1 MQTIDP
7 RAAVAYLRVST
18 EEQAM
23 EGVSMD
29 AQRAR
34 IEAYCAMRGLLLAD
48 VIADPGV
55 SGWKPLAAR
64 PGGQRL
70 LEIVKTRS
78 ATAVV
83 ALKLD
88 RLFRNCADC
97 LTVVAGWDRAGVSLH
112 LVDLGGTA
120 VDTSSAMGRFFLT
133 VMAGAAELERN
144 QVGERTSLAL
154 RHMAALGQYTGGHA
168 PFGFKLGDGGNL
180 LADAQEEAALAEAR
194 RLHQEGLSLRAVAK
208 VLAEGGFVSRAG
220 RAFGA
225 GQVGRMVFRG

>member
-1 MQTIDP
+1 
-7 RAAVAYLRVST
+7 
-18 EEQAM
+18 M

-34 IEAYCAMRGLLLAD
+34 IEAYCAMRDLRLAEI
-48 VIADPGV
+48 VADPGV
-55 SGWKPLAAR
+55 SGGKPLCAR
-64 PGGQRL
+64 DGGRRL
-70 LEIVKTRS
+70 LEIVKTRG

-97 LTVVAGWDRAGVSLH
+97 LTVVGSWDKAGVSLH

-154 RHMAALGQYTGGHA
+154 RHMAAMGQYTGGRA

-180 LADAQEEAALAEAR
+180 LADAQEKAALAEAR
-194 RLHQEGLSLRAVAK
+194 RLRQEGLSLRAVARE
-208 VLAEGGFVSRAG
+208 LEERGFVSRAG

-225 GQVGRMVFRG
+225 GQVERMVGAG